1 MTEADLAASDATADT
16 REGAGPMCDEQAAD
30 LIAGLN
36 LFNVGSKKFPDG
48 EIRGQLALMQQQGE

>member
-1 MTEADLAASDATADT
+1 MAASDATADT